1 MFSTGPR
8 ILFLRGSVVS
18 HAAEVRAQLA
28 QAPDPGRTHAI
39 LRTLHRSHEKAA
51 FLRFSG
57 GTNRR
62 LRVRSAG
69 ISVSMDGNNQQQGR
83 RGTNSKPNRGGTNSK
98 QNGGAHRQDRQARQ
112 GSKRV
117 EVGAQTARLQGAK
130 MTRCKDDFG
139 RALALPPGE
148 NRNGHK
154 KKRPENAR
162 KAKLWKT
169 THVKFQIPEDWDM
182 ESCHEAL
189 HHVAAFAC
197 SA

>member
-28 QAPDPGRTHAI
+28 QAPDPGRIHAI

-69 ISVSMDGNNQQQGR
+69 ISVSMDDRARQKGQAKRAGAE
-83 RGTNSKPNRGGTNSK
+83 TISK
-98 QNGGAHRQDRQARQ
+98 QNRGAQARQ
-112 GSKRV
+112 AGQATQQASGSGCSDGP
-117 EVGAQTARLQGAK
+117 VGAKIQGAK
-130 MTRCKDDFG
+130 MILGAPLHYLPAKTETGTRKKTRKG
-139 RALALPPGE
+139 QESQALE
-148 NRNGHK
+148 NPHMSK
-154 KKRPENAR
+154 FKSR
-162 KAKLWKT
+162 KTGTWSR
-169 THVKFQIPEDWDM
+169 V
-182 ESCHEAL
+182 AL
-189 HHVAAFAC
+189 HPVAAFAC